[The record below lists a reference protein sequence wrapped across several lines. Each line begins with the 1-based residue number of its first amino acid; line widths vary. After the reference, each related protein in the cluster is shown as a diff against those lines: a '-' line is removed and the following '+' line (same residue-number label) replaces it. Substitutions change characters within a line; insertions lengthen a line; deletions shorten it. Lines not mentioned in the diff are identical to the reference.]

1 MKWFY
6 ASAGFNNDQKK
17 DLKQMVFK
25 EDNSDKG
32 QKVQQLCDQSLPDP
46 DQKERIWLQITDEK
60 SEESL

>member
-1 MKWFY
+1 
-6 ASAGFNNDQKK
+6 
-17 DLKQMVFK
+17 MVFK